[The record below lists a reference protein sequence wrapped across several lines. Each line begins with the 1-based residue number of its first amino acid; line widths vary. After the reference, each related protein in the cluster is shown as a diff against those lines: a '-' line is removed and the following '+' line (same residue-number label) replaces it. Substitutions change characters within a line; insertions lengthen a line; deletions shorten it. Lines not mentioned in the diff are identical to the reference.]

1 MSEYDWMYLNKQNS
15 QYALGAKFDWI
26 LNMTK
31 SWICQHYT
39 AFWICQNMPWQSFEY
54 ILGFKNAWILIWQGS
69 EYARVT
75 QDSNYVTTW
84 LNVWTG
90 REYAWITEFS
100 IIDRV
105 QKIYHTIHSAR
116 SLYKLMSTYW
126 EIQSLF
132 RTGSKIKME
141 RFGKIIIVFNCFRK

>member
-1 MSEYDWMYLNKQNS
+1 MPWVLNLTEFWTWQSPVKAYSDVSRTLCN
-15 QYALGAKFDWI
+15 AHIFE
-26 LNMTK
+26 
-31 SWICQHYT
+31 HYT